1 MAQRKSLQFLWSL
14 VYKSMQR
21 KYSFKLSVYL
31 ILLNGSIKK
40 HTASNYINYIIIP
53 YFVDIGTLFE
63 NLKIRTK

>member
-1 MAQRKSLQFLWSL
+1 
-14 VYKSMQR
+14 MQR